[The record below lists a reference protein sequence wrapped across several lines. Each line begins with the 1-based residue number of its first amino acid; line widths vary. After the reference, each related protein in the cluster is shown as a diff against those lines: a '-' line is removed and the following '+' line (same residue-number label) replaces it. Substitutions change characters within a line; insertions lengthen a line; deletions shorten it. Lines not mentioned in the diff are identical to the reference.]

1 MIMPLIERKRMATGH
16 GNCDKLSVS
25 TRSTDHARR
34 ESPSSGANL
43 PRLTKQDALRAR
55 SQFVAPLQASLH
67 ELRSRRQVAEHLGI
81 SREMVRL
88 IEVDALHKIACRL
101 KHLALVDSIP
111 SSLIPHPSSP

>member
-1 MIMPLIERKRMATGH
+1 MIMPLIERKRMATGPH
-16 GNCDKLSVS
+16 EIVTNPRILPGN
-25 TRSTDHARR
+25 TDHARR

-101 KHLALVDSIP
+101 KHLAITT
-111 SSLIPHPSSP
+111 

>member
-1 MIMPLIERKRMATGH
+1 MIMPLIERKRMATGN

-34 ESPSSGANL
+34 ESPSSGTL
-43 PRLTKQDALRAR
+43 SRLTKQDALRAR

>member
-1 MIMPLIERKRMATGH
+1 
-16 GNCDKLSVS
+16 
-25 TRSTDHARR
+25 
-34 ESPSSGANL
+34 
-43 PRLTKQDALRAR
+43 
-55 SQFVAPLQASLH
+55 
-67 ELRSRRQVAEHLGI
+67 VAEHLGI

>member
-1 MIMPLIERKRMATGH
+1 MIMPLIERKRMATGN

-34 ESPSSGANL
+34 ESPSSGTNFL
-43 PRLTKQDALRAR
+43 SRLTKQDALRAR

-101 KHLALVDSIP
+101 KHLAITT
-111 SSLIPHPSSP
+111 